1 MTETTHGQR
10 WRELLADTVIREV
23 IDGGSGARLIG
34 YVANCIDD
42 MARELERDPDGF
54 DAERY
59 AAECADH
66 ESGSLFPYTYDMA
79 QAWAESIHHV
89 TYESEA
95 GPIDV
100 RDLRGEMPDAF
111 QLVCAQME
119 EITRRALELAAEK
132 LREAAEA

>member
-1 MTETTHGQR
+1 MAETTHGQR

-23 IDGGSGARLIG
+23 IDGESGARLIG
-34 YVANCIDD
+34 YVASCIDD
-42 MARELERDPDGF
+42 MARELEQDPDGF
-54 DAERY
+54 DAERF

-89 TYESEA
+89 TYESDDDYPDDARGA
-95 GPIDV
+95 GEPF
-100 RDLRGEMPDAF
+100 A
-111 QLVCAQME
+111 LVCRQME
-119 EITRRALELAAEK
+119 EITRRALELAADK